1 LIQLLYGNGGA
12 VSKEIITSNKKYKN
26 MMTGTLNIIDAIVIT
41 CYFAFIVL
49 LGLKYRKS
57 STAEGYFLASRSV
70 SWPVVGFS
78 MFAASISSSTLIG
91 QSGDAYST
99 GIGVFNY
106 SFMAIIVMLTFV
118 WFILPFYIKSGVY
131 TIPEFLGKRYD
142 QKSRYYFSAITII
155 INIFLDAAGSLYAAA
170 LVMKLVF
177 PEMSIEFFVVIFA
190 LVVAAYTIPGGLS
203 SAIRVDLIQG
213 IVLTAGAICLTIII
227 SLKGGTS
234 YIIDMMM
241 NNDITM
247 KLVRPMSDPS
257 VPWLGMILGIPILGF
272 FFWTN
277 NQQLVQR
284 VLTAK
289 SLDDGRKGVL
299 MVGFLTLLTLFII
312 IIPGVM
318 ARKFFPD
325 LAKPDMVYPSLIIN
339 MLPVGVIGFLLAALI
354 AALTSTLSGLLNSVA
369 TLFTMDFYKSVKKES
384 TPENQVKVGK
394 IVSVIVLIIA
404 VLWAPQI
411 GERFSSLVKYYQ
423 EMLSMLAPPIVSAF
437 LLGLFWKRITANAAF
452 YGMIIGAVPGLV
464 NMIYKIYT
472 GTSIFGDM
480 HFLNTV
486 PIYMAFSMTIM
497 IIYSYLSPAPDSD
510 NVKDLIWTKRVFKED
525 TLSLVGIPFY
535 KNYRFISYI
544 LLATFVL
551 MLVVFW

>member
-1 LIQLLYGNGGA
+1 MI
-12 VSKEIITSNKKYKN
+12 
-26 MMTGTLNIIDAIVIT
+26 GTLSLLDLIVIVA
-41 CYFAFIVL
+41 YFVFIVL
-49 LGLKYRKS
+49 LGYKYRKS
-57 STAEGYFLASRSV
+57 STTEGYFLASRSI

-106 SFMAIIVMLTFV
+106 SFMAIIVMLIFV

-131 TIPEFLGKRYD
+131 TIPEFFGKRYD
-142 QKSRYYFSAITII
+142 SKSRYYFSAITII
-155 INIFLDAAGSLYAAA
+155 INIFLDAAGALYAAA

-190 LVVAAYTIPGGLS
+190 LIVAAYTIPGGLS
-203 SAIRVDLIQG
+203 SAIRVDLVQG
-213 IVLTAGAICLTIII
+213 IVLTVGAIVLTVII
-227 SLKGGTS
+227 SMKGGAS
-234 YIIDMMM
+234 YIIDMMK
-241 NNDITM
+241 NNDMMM
-247 KLVRPMSDPS
+247 KLVRPMDDPS

-284 VLTAK
+284 VLSSK

-318 ARKFFPD
+318 ARNFFPD
-325 LAKPDMVYPSLIIN
+325 LAKSDMVYPMLVIK

-354 AALTSTLSGLLNSVA
+354 AALTSSLSGLLNSVA
-369 TLFTMDFYKSVKKES
+369 TLFTMDFYKTIKKDA
-384 TPENQVKVGK
+384 TPQHQIKVGR
-394 IVSVIVLIIA
+394 IVSVVVLFIA

-411 GERFSSLVKYYQ
+411 GTKFSSLVKYYQ

-437 LLGLFWKRITANAAF
+437 LLGLFWKKINANAAF
-452 YGMIIGAVPGLV
+452 YGMIGGAVPGLV
-464 NMIYKIYT
+464 NMIYKIHT
-472 GTSIFGDM
+472 GTSIFGHI

-486 PIYMAFSMTIM
+486 PIYMAFSMAIM
-497 IIYSYLSPAPDSD
+497 IVYTYFTAAPDY
-510 NVKDLIWTKRVFKED
+510 NKVKDLVWTKQVFKED
-525 TLSLVGIPFY
+525 TLSLKGIPFY

-544 LLATFVL
+544 LLATFLL